1 MGLFN
6 FGAPIPDDDTF
17 DGAKEEFKT
26 PVQMQREAG
35 AANEVKE
42 KRRSR
47 WNFAGAGF
55 DADGEAEQAESED
68 YQSYVP
74 HQDAESAATPS
85 IFGNFKRPA
94 RQHTDDRT
102 KANAATNNILVF
114 SPMNLDEM
122 RGLKTYLQ
130 TGTTVFLRLD
140 RLPEGLDRR
149 MLDFASGMAYALNGK
164 ISEFSGKTYVV
175 SANNVEIVDETE
187 KTGKNKVEAD
197 ENRF

>member
-6 FGAPIPDDDTF
+6 FGAPIPENDTF

-35 AANEVKE
+35 AANEYKE

-47 WNFAGAGF
+47 WNFTAPAR
-55 DADGEAEQAESED
+55 DIEDEPEQADGED
-68 YQSYVP
+68 YQSYIP
-74 HQDAESAATPS
+74 NQDDESAASPS
-85 IFGNFKRPA
+85 IFGSFKRPA
-94 RQHTDDRT
+94 RARQDDRT
-102 KANAATNNILVF
+102 KSGNILVF

-122 RGLKTYLQ
+122 RGLKTYLE

-164 ISEFSGKTYVV
+164 ISEFSGRTYVV
-175 SANNVEIVDETE
+175 SANNVNIVDETE
-187 KTGKNKVEAD
+187 KNGKNKVESD

>member
-55 DADGEAEQAESED
+55 DADEETEQAESED

-74 HQDAESAATPS
+74 HQDEESAAAPS
-85 IFGNFKRPA
+85 IFGSFKRPA
-94 RQHTDDRT
+94 RPRQDDRM
-102 KANAATNNILVF
+102 KANNILVF

-122 RGLKTYLQ
+122 RGLKTYLE

-164 ISEFSGKTYVV
+164 ISEFSGRTYVV
-175 SANNVEIVDETE
+175 SANNVNIVDETE
-187 KTGKNKVEAD
+187 KTGKNKVESD